1 MEASED
7 IPALNQ
13 AKLTEIHEALAEA
26 RVDLVDNAPKVA
38 EQETE

>member
-13 AKLTEIHEALAEA
+13 AKLAEIREALAEA
-26 RVDLVDNAPKVA
+26 RVDLIDNAPKVA
-38 EQETE
+38 EQEAE

>member
-13 AKLTEIHEALAEA
+13 TKLAKIREALAEA
-26 RVDLVDNAPKVA
+26 KVDLIDKAPKVA
-38 EQETE
+38 EQE

>member
-13 AKLTEIHEALAEA
+13 AKLVEIREALAEA
-26 RVDLVDNAPKVA
+26 RVDLIDKAPKVA